1 MTKLS
6 IIIPTMQKDLEVLNK
21 LLLELVDDNS
31 IAEII
36 IIDNSTKGFSY
47 DSEKVRVIVP
57 KKNLFVNPAWNLGIQ
72 EARNEY
78 IGILNDDLLLPKN
91 YCSEVLNFIAKTENV
106 GLVGIDSKLISN
118 TQKEFFE
125 TYPEEKKLGF
135 EKFNSSYETWY
146 WGSAIFGKKENFYE
160 IPDNLKI
167 WCGDNYLQKM
177 NIDNGKQN
185 YQVVNVE
192 IKHLSSLTV
201 NSSKKIKRIL
211 QNDIRNYSKIDKRY
225 KDHDFYRSYLAGS
238 LFSITN
244 SKNIKHKVITILGIK
259 IKVKYKLQDKK
270 RFRVCRK

>member
-1 MTKLS
+1 MNKLS

-21 LLLELVDDNS
+21 LLLELVEDNS
-31 IAEII
+31 IDEII
-36 IIDNSTKGFSY
+36 VIDNSTKGFRY

-91 YCSEVLNFIAKTENV
+91 YCSEILNFILKTENV
-106 GLVGIDSKLISN
+106 GLVGIDSKVISN
-118 TQKEFFE
+118 TPKEDFE
-125 TYPEEKKLGF
+125 TYPEERTLGF

-185 YQVVNVE
+185 YQVVAVE

-211 QNDIRNYSKIDKRY
+211 QDDIRNYSKIDKRY
-225 KDHDFYRSYLAGS
+225 EGHDFYRPDLTRT

-244 SKNIKHKVITILGIK
+244 SENGKHKVITILGIK
-259 IKVKYKLQDKK
+259 IKIKVKNKNKTK
-270 RFRVCRK
+270 F